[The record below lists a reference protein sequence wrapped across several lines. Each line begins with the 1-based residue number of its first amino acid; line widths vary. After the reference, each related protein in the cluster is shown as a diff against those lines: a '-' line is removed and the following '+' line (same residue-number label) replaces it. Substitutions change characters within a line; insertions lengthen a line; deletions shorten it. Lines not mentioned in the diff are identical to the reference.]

1 MHVEHK
7 SLGADPIPILY
18 ADDVRVRLRTG
29 RLQVCVVGIGRI
41 GLPTALSF
49 ARSGI
54 RVTGL
59 DINKSLI
66 SKIRSS
72 DFPLDD
78 EPGCR
83 SIFELVYP
91 KGMFSVTADPAE
103 AIPGS
108 DMVLLSLPTPMDA
121 SYSPYY
127 TALESVASELNS
139 LLSLG
144 SVVVVES
151 TVEPNFV
158 ESEMAP
164 LIEGDRSRLKVSE
177 NFGLGVC
184 PETANP
190 GQILDDFGSLPR
202 LVGAMDGRTAD
213 IISEVYGHVFPV
225 ELIRMPDCRT
235 ANAVKLTT
243 NVFRDINIAFVNEL
257 AVLFERLGIDINKV
271 LEAAK
276 SKYNF
281 EPHYPGAGVGGPCL
295 PVNSYQMLN
304 VTSRLA
310 GGGSLLGMVRAGR
323 RVNEA
328 MPSHVV
334 DLLYD
339 GLREVGAASGAPTV
353 ALLGVSYK
361 PNVRDVQ
368 LAPSGEIVRLLRSR
382 GGGERLRLYD
392 PHYAGDTVFG
402 IRVDESASEAMRGAD
417 AAVLVTAHRELL
429 ALEARAISE
438 SGCRV
443 VVDCTGTM
451 NPKDALSARL
461 IYRGVGRGAN
471 ANGGSSH
478 GGTRS
483 S

>member
-1 MHVEHK
+1 MEHETN
-7 SLGADPIPILY
+7 PVPILY
-18 ADDVRVRLRTG
+18 ADDIRARLRAG
-29 RLQVCVVGIGRI
+29 RFRACVVGIGRI

-54 RVTGL
+54 KVTGL
-59 DINKSLI
+59 DINESLI
-66 SKIRSS
+66 SRIRSS

-83 SIFELVYP
+83 DIFESVYP
-91 KGMFSVTADPAE
+91 RGTLSVTDDPAE
-103 AIPGS
+103 AIPNA

-121 SYSPYY
+121 SGNPHY
-127 TALESVASELNS
+127 TALESVASQLNS
-139 LLSLG
+139 LLAPG

-164 LIEGDRSRLKVSE
+164 RIEGDRSRLKISE
-177 NFGLGVC
+177 SFGLGVC

-202 LVGAMDGRTAD
+202 LVGAMDKRTAE

-225 ELIRMPDCRT
+225 ELVRMPDCRT

-257 AVLFERLGIDINKV
+257 AILFERLGIDVNTV

-276 SKYNF
+276 RKYNF

-304 VTSRLA
+304 VASRML
-310 GGGSLLGMVRAGR
+310 GGSSLLGMVRAGR
-323 RVNEA
+323 RANES

-339 GLREVGAASGAPTV
+339 GLREAGFTDGAPTV

-368 LAPSGEIVRLLRSR
+368 LAPSEEIAHLLRSR
-382 GGGERLRLYD
+382 DAGIKIYD

-402 IRVDESASEAMRGAD
+402 ARVGGSAAESMHGAD
-417 AAVLVTAHRELL
+417 VAVLVTAHDELR
-429 ALEARAISE
+429 ALDARIIRE
-438 SGCRV
+438 SGCKV
-443 VVDCTGTM
+443 IVDCCGAIDPAAAVTAG
-451 NPKDALSARL
+451 LV
-461 IYRGVGRGAN
+461 YRGVGRGTSSAH
-471 ANGGSSH
+471 AGGDDVGAHSS
-478 GGTRS
+478 
-483 S
+483 

>member
-1 MHVEHK
+1 MHAEHK
-7 SLGADPIPILY
+7 TCLGAAPVPILY
-18 ADDVRVRLRTG
+18 ADDVRARLRTG
-29 RLQVCVVGIGRI
+29 RLKVCVVGIGRI

-49 ARSGI
+49 ARSGV

-66 SKIRSS
+66 YKIRSS

-83 SIFELVYP
+83 SIFESVYP
-91 KGMFSVTADPAE
+91 KGVLSVTADPAE
-103 AIPGS
+103 AIPGA

-121 SYSPYY
+121 SGNPYY

-139 LLSLG
+139 LLSPG

-158 ESEMAP
+158 ESKMVP

-190 GQILDDFGSLPR
+190 GQILDDFESLPR
-202 LVGAMDGRTAD
+202 LVGAMDGRTAN
-213 IISEVYGHVFPV
+213 IISEVYGYVFPV

-235 ANAVKLTT
+235 ANVVKLTT

-257 AVLFERLGIDINKV
+257 AVLFERLGIDVNKV

-304 VTSRLA
+304 VASRLA

-323 RVNEA
+323 RANEA

-339 GLREVGAASGAPTV
+339 GLREVGAASGTPTV

-382 GGGERLRLYD
+382 GVKHVRLYD

-402 IRVDESASEAMRGAD
+402 VRVDESASDAMRGAD
-417 AAVLVTAHRELL
+417 AVVLVTAHRELL
-429 ALEARAISE
+429 ALEARVVSG

-443 VVDCTGTM
+443 FVDCGSTM
-451 NPKDALSARL
+451 NPKDVVSAGL
-461 IYRGVGRGAN
+461 IYRGVGHGAD
-471 ANGGSSH
+471 GGSGN
-478 GGTRS
+478 GGTRPS
-483 S
+483 

>member
-1 MHVEHK
+1 MERETHPV
-7 SLGADPIPILY
+7 PILY
-18 ADDVRVRLRTG
+18 ADDIRARLRTS
-29 RLQVCVVGIGRI
+29 RFKACVVGIGRI

-54 RVTGL
+54 KVTGL
-59 DINKSLI
+59 DINESLI
-66 SKIRSS
+66 SRIRSS

-83 SIFELVYP
+83 SIFESVYP
-91 KGMFSVTADPAE
+91 KGMLTVTADPAE
-103 AIPGS
+103 AIPDS

-121 SYSPYY
+121 SGNPYY
-127 TALESVASELNS
+127 TALESVASKLNS
-139 LLSLG
+139 LLALG

-158 ESEMAP
+158 ESKMAP
-164 LIEGDRSRLKVSE
+164 CIEGDRSRLKVSE

-202 LVGAMDGRTAD
+202 LVGAMDERTAD

-225 ELIRMPDCRT
+225 ERIRMPDCRT

-257 AVLFERLGIDINKV
+257 AILFERLGIDINTV

-276 SKYNF
+276 RKYNF

-304 VTSRLA
+304 VASRMS
-310 GGGSLLGMVRAGR
+310 GGGSLLDMIRAGR
-323 RVNEA
+323 RANES

-339 GLREVGAASGAPTV
+339 GLREAGAASGAPTV

-368 LAPSGEIVRLLRSR
+368 LAPSGEIARLLRSR
-382 GGGERLRLYD
+382 SAGIRVYD
-392 PHYAGDTVFG
+392 PHYAGGTVFG
-402 IRVDESASEAMRGAD
+402 THVDRSAAEAMRGAD
-417 AAVLVTAHRELL
+417 AAVLVTAHDELH
-429 ALEARAISE
+429 ALDARAIRE
-438 SGCRV
+438 SGCSV
-443 VVDCTGTM
+443 IVDCCGVID
-451 NPKDALSARL
+451 PASAAPAGL
-461 IYRGVGRGAN
+461 VYRGVGRGAG
-471 ANGGSSH
+471 ATGAGGDDVGAHSS
-478 GGTRS
+478 
-483 S
+483 

>member
-1 MHVEHK
+1 MEHETCH
-7 SLGADPIPILY
+7 APILY
-18 ADDVRVRLRTG
+18 ADDIRARLHTG
-29 RLQVCVVGIGRI
+29 RFRACVVGIGRI

-59 DINKSLI
+59 DINESLI

-83 SIFELVYP
+83 DIFESVYP
-91 KGMFSVTADPAE
+91 RGMLSVTSDPTE
-103 AIPGS
+103 AIPDS

-121 SYSPYY
+121 SGNPYY
-127 TALESVASELNS
+127 TALESVASQLNS
-139 LLSLG
+139 LLEPG

-151 TVEPNFV
+151 TVEPSFV
-158 ESEMAP
+158 ESGIAP

-190 GQILDDFGSLPR
+190 GQILDDFGKLPR
-202 LVGAMDGRTAD
+202 LVGAMDERTAD
-213 IISEVYGHVFPV
+213 IISEVYGHVFAV
-225 ELIRMPDCRT
+225 ELVRMPDCRT

-243 NVFRDINIAFVNEL
+243 NVFRDVNIAFVNEL
-257 AVLFERLGIDINKV
+257 AVLFERLGIDVNTV

-276 SKYNF
+276 RKYNF

-304 VTSRLA
+304 VASRIT

-323 RVNEA
+323 RTNES
-328 MPSHVV
+328 MPSHVA

-339 GLREVGAASGAPTV
+339 GLREAGAASGAPTV
-353 ALLGVSYK
+353 AILGVSYK

-368 LAPSGEIVRLLRSR
+368 LAPSEEIARLLQSR
-382 GGGERLRLYD
+382 GAGIRIYD

-402 IRVDESASEAMRGAD
+402 ARVGRSAAEAMRGAD
-417 AAVLVTAHRELL
+417 AAVLVTAHDELR
-429 ALEARAISE
+429 ALEARVVQE
-438 SGCRV
+438 SGCMV
-443 VVDCTGTM
+443 IVDCCGVISPATAAAAG
-451 NPKDALSARL
+451 LV
-461 IYRGVGRGAN
+461 YRGVGRGVCVADT
-471 ANGGSSH
+471 GGDDVDTHSS
-478 GGTRS
+478 
-483 S
+483 

>member
-1 MHVEHK
+1 MQAEHEPC
-7 SLGADPIPILY
+7 LDAAPVPILY
-18 ADDVRVRLRTG
+18 ADDVRARLRTG
-29 RLQVCVVGIGRI
+29 RLKVCVVGIGRI

-78 EPGCR
+78 EPGFR
-83 SIFELVYP
+83 SIFESVYP
-91 KGMFSVTADPAE
+91 KGAFSVTADPAE

-121 SYSPYY
+121 SGSPYY
-127 TALESVASELNS
+127 AALESVASELNS

-158 ESEMAP
+158 ESEMAS

-257 AVLFERLGIDINKV
+257 AVFFERLGIDVNKV

-323 RVNEA
+323 RTNEA

-339 GLREVGAASGAPTV
+339 GLREAGAASGAPTV

-368 LAPSGEIVRLLRSR
+368 LAPSGEIVRLLQSR
-382 GGGERLRLYD
+382 GGMERVRLYD
-392 PHYAGDTVFG
+392 PYYVGDMVFG
-402 IRVDESASEAMRGAD
+402 VRVDESASEAMRGAD

-429 ALEARAISE
+429 ALEAHAISE

-443 VVDCTGTM
+443 FVDCSGTM
-451 NPKDALSARL
+451 NPKDVVSAGL
-461 IYRGVGRGAN
+461 VYRGVGRGAD
-471 ANGGSSH
+471 GGSGH

>member
-1 MHVEHK
+1 MRAEHK
-7 SLGADPIPILY
+7 TRLGAAPAPILY

-29 RLQVCVVGIGRI
+29 QLKVCVVGIGRI

-54 RVTGL
+54 RVIGL

-83 SIFELVYP
+83 SIFESVYP
-91 KGMFSVTADPAE
+91 KGVFSVTADPAE
-103 AIPGS
+103 AIPGA

-121 SYSPYY
+121 SGNPYY

-139 LLSLG
+139 LLSPG

-158 ESEMAP
+158 ESEMVP
-164 LIEGDRSRLKVSE
+164 LIEGDRSRLRVSE

-190 GQILDDFGSLPR
+190 GQILNDFGNLPR

-243 NVFRDINIAFVNEL
+243 NVFRDVNIAFVNEL
-257 AVLFERLGIDINKV
+257 AVLFERLGIDVNKV

-304 VTSRLA
+304 VASRLV
-310 GGGSLLGMVRAGR
+310 GGGSLLSMVRAGR
-323 RVNEA
+323 RANEA

-382 GGGERLRLYD
+382 GVERVRLYD
-392 PHYAGDTVFG
+392 PHYAGDMVFG
-402 IRVDESASEAMRGAD
+402 VRVDESASDAMHGAD
-417 AAVLVTAHRELL
+417 AAVLVTAHKELL
-429 ALEARAISE
+429 TLEARAVSE

-443 VVDCTGTM
+443 FVDCGGTM
-451 NPKDALSARL
+451 NPKDVVSAGL
-461 IYRGVGRGAN
+461 IYRGVGHGAYGDSDN
-471 ANGGSSH
+471 

>member
-1 MHVEHK
+1 MEHK
-7 SLGADPIPILY
+7 TRSTPILY
-18 ADDVRVRLRTG
+18 ADDIRARLRTG
-29 RLQVCVVGIGRI
+29 RFRVCVVGIGRI

-49 ARSGI
+49 AKSGI
-54 RVTGL
+54 KVTGL
-59 DINKSLI
+59 DINESLI

-83 SIFELVYP
+83 DIFESVYP
-91 KGMFSVTADPAE
+91 KGMLSVTADPAE
-103 AIPGS
+103 AIPNS

-121 SYSPYY
+121 SGNPYY
-127 TALESVASELNS
+127 TALESVASQLNS
-139 LLSLG
+139 LLAPG

-164 LIEGDRSRLKVSE
+164 RIEGDRSRLKVSE

-190 GQILDDFGSLPR
+190 GQILDDFERLPR
-202 LVGAMDGRTAD
+202 LVGAMNGSTAD

-225 ELIRMPDCRT
+225 ELVRMPDCRT

-257 AVLFERLGIDINKV
+257 AILFERLGIDINIV

-276 SKYNF
+276 RKYNF

-295 PVNSYQMLN
+295 PVNAYQMLN
-304 VTSRLA
+304 VASRIV
-310 GGGSLLGMVRAGR
+310 GGDSLLGMIRAGR
-323 RVNEA
+323 RANES
-328 MPSHVV
+328 MPLHVV
-334 DLLYD
+334 NLLYD
-339 GLREVGAASGAPTV
+339 GLREAGAASSAPTV

-368 LAPSGEIVRLLRSR
+368 LSPSGKIARMLQSR
-382 GGGERLRLYD
+382 GASIRIYD
-392 PHYAGDTVFG
+392 PHYVGDTVFG
-402 IRVDESASEAMRGAD
+402 ARVDGSATGAMHGAD
-417 AAVLVTAHRELL
+417 AAVLVTAHDELR
-429 ALEARAISE
+429 ALEARTIRE
-438 SGCRV
+438 SGCKV
-443 VVDCTGTM
+443 IVDCCGIIDPATVEPAG
-451 NPKDALSARL
+451 LV
-461 IYRGVGRGAN
+461 YRGIGRGAG
-471 ANGGSSH
+471 AAGAGGDDVGAHSS
-478 GGTRS
+478 
-483 S
+483 

>member
-1 MHVEHK
+1 MEHETR
-7 SLGADPIPILY
+7 PTPILY
-18 ADDVRVRLRTG
+18 ANDIRARLRTG
-29 RLQVCVVGIGRI
+29 RFRVCVVGIGRI

-54 RVTGL
+54 KVTGL
-59 DINKSLI
+59 DINESLI

-83 SIFELVYP
+83 DIFESVYP
-91 KGMFSVTADPAE
+91 RGMLSVTDDPAE
-103 AIPGS
+103 AIPNA

-121 SYSPYY
+121 FGNPHY
-127 TALESVASELNS
+127 TALESVASQLNS
-139 LLSLG
+139 LLALG

-164 LIEGDRSRLKVSE
+164 LIEGDSSRLKVSE

-202 LVGAMDGRTAD
+202 LVGAMDERTAE

-225 ELIRMPDCRT
+225 ELVRMPDCRT

-243 NVFRDINIAFVNEL
+243 NVFRDVNIAFVNEL
-257 AVLFERLGIDINKV
+257 AILFERLGIDVNIV

-276 SKYNF
+276 RKYNF

-304 VTSRLA
+304 VASRIA
-310 GGGSLLGMVRAGR
+310 GGSSLLGMVRAGR
-323 RVNEA
+323 RANEF

-339 GLREVGAASGAPTV
+339 GLREAGSTDGALTV

-368 LAPSGEIVRLLRSR
+368 LAPSGEIARLLRSR
-382 GGGERLRLYD
+382 NVDIKIYD
-392 PHYAGDTVFG
+392 PHYAGDMVFG
-402 IRVDESASEAMRGAD
+402 ARVGGSAAEIMRGVD
-417 AAVLVTAHRELL
+417 AAVLVTAHDELRV
-429 ALEARAISE
+429 LEARAIRE

-443 VVDCTGTM
+443 IVDCCGAIDPAAAVTAG
-451 NPKDALSARL
+451 LV
-461 IYRGVGRGAN
+461 YRGVGRGAGSTD
-471 ANGGSSH
+471 AGGDDVGAHSS
-478 GGTRS
+478 
-483 S
+483 

>member
-1 MHVEHK
+1 MHAEHK
-7 SLGADPIPILY
+7 TCLDAAPVPILY
-18 ADDVRVRLRTG
+18 ADDVRARLRSG
-29 RLQVCVVGIGRI
+29 RLKVCVVGIGRI

-66 SKIRSS
+66 SKIHSS

-78 EPGCR
+78 EPGFR
-83 SIFELVYP
+83 SIFESVYP
-91 KGMFSVTADPAE
+91 KGVFSVTADPAE

-121 SYSPYY
+121 SGSPYY

-257 AVLFERLGIDINKV
+257 AVFFERLGIDVNKV

-323 RVNEA
+323 RTNEA

-339 GLREVGAASGAPTV
+339 GLREAGAASGAPTV

-368 LAPSGEIVRLLRSR
+368 LAPSEEIVRLLRSGVGR
-382 GGGERLRLYD
+382 ERVRLYD
-392 PHYAGDTVFG
+392 PYYVGDMVFG
-402 IRVDESASEAMRGAD
+402 VRVNESASEAMRGAD

-429 ALEARAISE
+429 ALEAHTISE

-443 VVDCTGTM
+443 FVDCSGTM
-451 NPKDALSARL
+451 NPEDVVSVGLV
-461 IYRGVGRGAN
+461 YRGVGRGAD
-471 ANGGSSH
+471 GGSGH

>member
-1 MHVEHK
+1 MHAEHK
-7 SLGADPIPILY
+7 TCLGAAPVPILY
-18 ADDVRVRLRTG
+18 ADDVRARLRTG
-29 RLQVCVVGIGRI
+29 RLKVCVVGIGRI

-49 ARSGI
+49 ARSGV

-66 SKIRSS
+66 YKIRSS

-83 SIFELVYP
+83 SIFESVYP
-91 KGMFSVTADPAE
+91 KGVFSVTADPAE
-103 AIPGS
+103 AIPGA

-121 SYSPYY
+121 SGNPYY

-139 LLSLG
+139 LLSPG

-158 ESEMAP
+158 ESKMAP

-190 GQILDDFGSLPR
+190 GQILDDFESLPR
-202 LVGAMDGRTAD
+202 LVGAMDGRTAN
-213 IISEVYGHVFPV
+213 IISEVYGYVFPV

-257 AVLFERLGIDINKV
+257 AVLFERLGIDVNKV

-304 VTSRLA
+304 VASRLA

-323 RVNEA
+323 RANEA

-339 GLREVGAASGAPTV
+339 GLREVGAASGTPTV

-382 GGGERLRLYD
+382 GVKHVRLYD
-392 PHYAGDTVFG
+392 PHYAGDMVFG
-402 IRVDESASEAMRGAD
+402 VRVDESASDAMRGAD
-417 AAVLVTAHRELL
+417 AVVLVTAHRELL
-429 ALEARAISE
+429 ALEARAVSG

-443 VVDCTGTM
+443 FVDCGSTM
-451 NPKDALSARL
+451 NPKDVVSAGL
-461 IYRGVGRGAN
+461 IYRGVGHGAD
-471 ANGGSSH
+471 GGSSN
-478 GGTRS
+478 GGTRPS
-483 S
+483 

>member
-1 MHVEHK
+1 MHAEHK
-7 SLGADPIPILY
+7 TCLDAAPVPILY
-18 ADDVRVRLRTG
+18 ADDVRARLRSG
-29 RLQVCVVGIGRI
+29 RLKVCVVGIGRI

-66 SKIRSS
+66 SKIHSS

-78 EPGCR
+78 EPGFR
-83 SIFELVYP
+83 SIFESVYP
-91 KGMFSVTADPAE
+91 KGVFSVTADPAE

-121 SYSPYY
+121 SGSPYY

-257 AVLFERLGIDINKV
+257 AVFFERLGIDVNKV

-323 RVNEA
+323 RTNEA

-339 GLREVGAASGAPTV
+339 GLREAGAASGAPTV

-368 LAPSGEIVRLLRSR
+368 LAPSEEIVRLLRSGVGR
-382 GGGERLRLYD
+382 ERVRLYD
-392 PHYAGDTVFG
+392 PYYAGDMVFG
-402 IRVDESASEAMRGAD
+402 VRVDESASEAMRGAD

-429 ALEARAISE
+429 ALEAHTISE

-443 VVDCTGTM
+443 FVDCSGTM
-451 NPKDALSARL
+451 NPEDVVSVGLV
-461 IYRGVGRGAN
+461 YRGVGRGAD
-471 ANGGSSH
+471 GGSGH

>member
-1 MHVEHK
+1 MHAEHEPC
-7 SLGADPIPILY
+7 LDAAPVPILY
-18 ADDVRVRLRTG
+18 ANDVRARLRTG
-29 RLQVCVVGIGRI
+29 RLKVCVVGIGRI

-78 EPGCR
+78 EPGFR
-83 SIFELVYP
+83 SIFESVCP
-91 KGMFSVTADPAE
+91 KGAFSVTADPAE

-121 SYSPYY
+121 SGSPYY

-164 LIEGDRSRLKVSE
+164 LIEGDRSRLKISE

-257 AVLFERLGIDINKV
+257 AVFFERLGIDVNKV

-323 RVNEA
+323 RINEA

-339 GLREVGAASGAPTV
+339 GLREAGAASGAPTV

-382 GGGERLRLYD
+382 VGMERVRLYD
-392 PHYAGDTVFG
+392 PYYVGDMVFG
-402 IRVDESASEAMRGAD
+402 VRVDKSASEAMRGAD

-429 ALEARAISE
+429 ALEAHAISK

-443 VVDCTGTM
+443 FVDCSGTM
-451 NPKDALSARL
+451 NPKDAVSAGL
-461 IYRGVGRGAN
+461 VYRGVGRGAD
-471 ANGGSSH
+471 GGSGH
-478 GGTRS
+478 GRTRS